1 MGIRFR
7 KSKNIGPFRFTL
19 SKSGISTSVGV
30 KGFRV
35 TKTASGRV
43 RTTASI
49 PGTGISYIKETS
61 ANKQKQT
68 PKNHMLN
75 TNNNQIQ
82 LNDLPRVH
90 KKTSF
95 YICLILGAF
104 ILLTGIT
111 DFFYGSMSSYDNS
124 GITILW
130 GIGLLVAAYFLK
142 RRNDRERAE
151 YNKAIEARK
160 AEIQRL
166 EGELEVKKAEVK
178 SIKEQIRS
186 ERDAAKA
193 RQEEWE
199 RTHGRIITKVAG
211 VTFDNEDGSSR
222 QKILKAAMAEEAC
235 GTVDLELN
243 EDEKGVVTI
252 AVFYDGEQIG
262 YIPKN
267 RVADVDPIMDRIT
280 AGNLTVERFRPDEDD
295 GEYIYRADLTL
306 VYTKEPDD
314 AT

>member
-1 MGIRFR
+1 M
-7 KSKNIGPFRFTL
+7 N
-19 SKSGISTSVGV
+19 
-30 KGFRV
+30 
-35 TKTASGRV
+35 
-43 RTTASI
+43 
-49 PGTGISYIKETS
+49 
-61 ANKQKQT
+61 
-68 PKNHMLN
+68 
-75 TNNNQIQ
+75 
-82 LNDLPRVH
+82 NDLPKVH

-104 ILLTGIT
+104 MLLTGIA

-178 SIKEQIRS
+178 SIKEQIRA
-186 ERDAAKA
+186 EQDAAKA
-193 RQEEWE
+193 RQAEWE

-222 QKILKAAMAEEAC
+222 QRILKAAMAEEAS

-267 RVADVDPIMDRIT
+267 RIADVDPIMDRIT

>member
-61 ANKQKQT
+61 ANKQNQT

-104 ILLTGIT
+104 MLLTGIT

-166 EGELEVKKAEVK
+166 ENELEVKKAEVK
-178 SIKEQIRS
+178 SIKEQIRA
-186 ERDAAKA
+186 EQDAAKA
-193 RQEEWE
+193 RQAEWE
-199 RTHGRIITKVAG
+199 RTHGRIITKVSG

-222 QKILKAAMAEEAC
+222 QRILKAAFGEESC
-235 GTVDLELN
+235 GSVVLELY
-243 EDEKGVVTI
+243 DYKGQDAI
-252 AVFYDGEQIG
+252 AVYYDDEQVG
-262 YIPKN
+262 TIPKSQ
-267 RVADVDPIMDRIT
+267 VEKVKAVMDKIS
-280 AGNLTVERFRPDEDD
+280 AGHLTVERFRPDEDD

>member
-61 ANKQKQT
+61 ANKQNQT

-95 YICLILGAF
+95 YISL
-104 ILLTGIT
+104 
-111 DFFYGSMSSYDNS
+111 YD
-124 GITILW
+124 
-130 GIGLLVAAYFLK
+130 
-142 RRNDRERAE
+142 
-151 YNKAIEARK
+151 
-160 AEIQRL
+160 
-166 EGELEVKKAEVK
+166 
-178 SIKEQIRS
+178 
-186 ERDAAKA
+186 
-193 RQEEWE
+193 
-199 RTHGRIITKVAG
+199 
-211 VTFDNEDGSSR
+211 
-222 QKILKAAMAEEAC
+222 
-235 GTVDLELN
+235 
-243 EDEKGVVTI
+243 
-252 AVFYDGEQIG
+252 
-262 YIPKN
+262 
-267 RVADVDPIMDRIT
+267 
-280 AGNLTVERFRPDEDD
+280 
-295 GEYIYRADLTL
+295 
-306 VYTKEPDD
+306 
-314 AT
+314 

>member
-1 MGIRFR
+1 M
-7 KSKNIGPFRFTL
+7 
-19 SKSGISTSVGV
+19 
-30 KGFRV
+30 
-35 TKTASGRV
+35 
-43 RTTASI
+43 
-49 PGTGISYIKETS
+49 
-61 ANKQKQT
+61 
-68 PKNHMLN
+68 
-75 TNNNQIQ
+75 
-82 LNDLPRVH
+82 
-90 KKTSF
+90 
-95 YICLILGAF
+95 
-104 ILLTGIT
+104 LLTGIA
-111 DFFYGSMSSYDNS
+111 DFLYGSMSSYDNS

-130 GIGLLVAAYFLK
+130 GVGFLVAAYFLK

-178 SIKEQIRS
+178 SIKEQIRA
-186 ERDAAKA
+186 EQDAAKA
-193 RQEEWE
+193 RQAEWE

-222 QKILKAAMAEEAC
+222 QRILKAAMAEEAS

-267 RVADVDPIMDRIT
+267 RIADVDPIMDRIT
-280 AGNLTVERFRPDEDD
+280 SGNLTVERFRPEDDEDD
-295 GEYIYRADLTL
+295 DRGDRDYIYRADLTII
-306 VYTKEPDD
+306 YTKDEAD